1 MASLGELYTS
11 LDRLKSLGLD
21 TAEIE
26 LQIRSKEQEVLEK
39 EIIPSIQEVVD
50 VLCSQLRTDVEFTI
64 KHHINISSSIEL
76 KVPHLERT
84 KDSYKKISDASPLAT
99 EKFYVKNQ
107 GGAFGLGIYD
117 SVTNTF
123 KLLAGSKI
131 NGQTSNSFNRKDA
144 YRDIT
149 SNYCQLT
156 DGIYLLKKDYSFASP
171 STASSVV
178 LGRSSNGWTDWK
190 NELGV
195 SLNDVYRKRGS
206 TRL

>member
-21 TAEIE
+21 TTEIE
-26 LQIRSKEQEVLEK
+26 LQIRSKEQEVLK
-39 EIIPSIQEVVD
+39 KDIIPSIQEVVD

-64 KHHINISSSIEL
+64 KHHINNSSSIKFE
-76 KVPHLERT
+76 VPHIVLT
-84 KDSYKKISDASPLAT
+84 KDLYQKQADVSPLTT

-107 GGAFGLGIYD
+107 RGTLGIGVYD

-149 SNYCQLT
+149 SNYCQLI
-156 DGIYLLKKDYSFASP
+156 DGIYFLKKDYSFASP

-190 NELGV
+190 NESGA
-195 SLNDVYRKRGS
+195 SLSDVYRK
-206 TRL
+206 

>member
-1 MASLGELYTS
+1 MATLGELYTS
-11 LDRLKSLGLD
+11 FDRLKSLGLD
-21 TAEIE
+21 TTEIE
-26 LQIRSKEQEVLEK
+26 LQIRSKEQEVLKK

-64 KHHINISSSIEL
+64 KHNINNSSSIKLE
-76 KVPHLERT
+76 VPHIVLT
-84 KDSYKKISDASPLAT
+84 KDSYQKLSDASPLT
-99 EKFYVKNQ
+99 SVKFYVKNQ
-107 GGAFGLGIYD
+107 RGALGIGIYD

-131 NGQTSNSFNRKDA
+131 NGQTSKSFNRKDA

-149 SNYCQLT
+149 SNYCQLI

-178 LGRSSNGWTDWK
+178 LGRSSNGWSDWK
-190 NELGV
+190 NESGA
-195 SLNDVYRKRGS
+195 SLSDVYRKEGK
-206 TRL
+206 

>member
-1 MASLGELYTS
+1 MATLGELYTS
-11 LDRLKSLGLD
+11 FDRLKSLGLD
-21 TAEIE
+21 TTEIE
-26 LQIRSKEQEVLEK
+26 LQIRSKEQEVLKK

-64 KHHINISSSIEL
+64 KHNINNSSSIKLE
-76 KVPHLERT
+76 VPHIVLT
-84 KDSYKKISDASPLAT
+84 KDSHRKLSDASPLT
-99 EKFYVKNQ
+99 TVKFYVKNQ
-107 GGAFGLGIYD
+107 RGAFGIGIYD

-149 SNYCQLT
+149 SNYCQLI

-190 NELGV
+190 NESGA
-195 SLNDVYRKRGS
+195 SLSDVYRKEGK
-206 TRL
+206 

>member
-1 MASLGELYTS
+1 MATLGELYTS
-11 LDRLKSLGLD
+11 FDRLKSLGLD
-21 TAEIE
+21 TTEIE
-26 LQIRSKEQEVLEK
+26 LQIRSKEQEVLKK

-64 KHHINISSSIEL
+64 KHNINNSSSIKLEL
-76 KVPHLERT
+76 PHIVLT
-84 KDSYKKISDASPLAT
+84 KDSYQKQADASSLTAET
-99 EKFYVKNQ
+99 FYVKNRR
-107 GGAFGLGIYD
+107 GALGIGIYD
-117 SVTNTF
+117 SVSNTF

-149 SNYCQLT
+149 SNYCQLI
-156 DGIYLLKKDYSFASP
+156 DGIYLLIKDYSFASP

-190 NELGV
+190 NESGT
-195 SLNDVYRKRGS
+195 SLSDVYRKEGK
-206 TRL
+206 